1 MDATKTPKVHSL
13 VTAMMKQTISIDDL
27 AFPLLVPDQL
37 EAMSRIAEVRRFAAG
52 EILIPHG
59 MKDYPFFAITSGE
72 VRIVE
77 QDVDGERLIATHAAN
92 NFIGDIDMLTG
103 RSSLFVAIANTPV
116 EVLQMCAGK
125 LRRLLQECP
134 DVSEMLLKAFQ
145 WRRKLLAD
153 RPFIG
158 VRVIGTTNTSETT
171 KLREFFYKNHV
182 PYTFFEATEPSGMA
196 QLEKLGA
203 ENLPLPVVRCN
214 DHTIGNPSLLKIAE
228 CIGISRDVN
237 QNVFDLVIVGGGP
250 AGLAAAVYASSEG
263 IKTLV
268 VDSVGPGGQAASSSK
283 IENFIGF
290 PSGLSG
296 GELASRGY
304 LQALKFGTQFISP
317 VAVEAVESGAGEHRL
332 KLSNGQTARARC
344 VLVATGVSYRQLD
357 LPGCVQFEGAG
368 VYYSAT
374 SVEARVC
381 AGHTAVVVGGGNSAG
396 QAAMFLA
403 SSARDVKMV
412 IRGPDLSKGM
422 STYLSQRVS
431 SHPKIEILP
440 NSEVVDIRGSGCVQS
455 VSIRDA
461 QQGSTKEIECPA
473 VFIFIGAK
481 PHTAWLPPAIL
492 LDEKGFVLTGS
503 SFYADRD
510 LRSQWSLE
518 RTPCDLETTV
528 PGILAAGD
536 VRSGTTKRCGFA
548 VGDGSL
554 AISCVH
560 RILAQF

>member
-1 MDATKTPKVHSL
+1 MPQPT
-13 VTAMMKQTISIDDL
+13 SIESL
-27 AFPLLVPDQL
+27 AFPTLTTEQIK
-37 EAMSRIAEVRRFAAG
+37 AMSGIAEPKRFATD
-52 EILIPHG
+52 EVLIAHG
-59 MKDYPFFAITSGE
+59 TKDYPFFAIVTGE

-77 QDVDGERLIATHAAN
+77 QDVDGERLIATHGPG

-103 RSSLFVAIANTPV
+103 RSSLFVAIANRPV

-125 LRRLLQECP
+125 LRRLLQQCP
-134 DVSEMLLKAFQ
+134 DVSDLLLEAFQ

-158 VRVIGTTNTSETT
+158 VRVIGTTNTPETT
-171 KLREFFYKNHV
+171 RLREFFYKNHV
-182 PYTFFEATEPSGMA
+182 PYTFFEADEPAGHE
-196 QLEKLGA
+196 QREKLQA
-203 ENLPLPVVRCN
+203 TELPLPIVRCN
-214 DHTIGNPSLLKIAE
+214 GATIGNPSLLKLAE
-228 CIGISRDVN
+228 CIGITRPLD
-237 QNVFDLVIVGGGP
+237 QQLFDLVIVGGGP

-268 VDSVGPGGQAASSSK
+268 IDSVGPGGQAASSSK

-296 GELASRGY
+296 GELANRGY
-304 LQALKFGTQFISP
+304 LQALKFGTRFMSP
-317 VAVEAVESGAGEHRL
+317 VAVEAVESNEGEHRL
-332 KLSNGQTARARC
+332 KLSDGQTVRTRC
-344 VLVATGVSYRQLD
+344 VLVATGVNYRQLD
-357 LPGCVQFEGAG
+357 LPGCVPFEGAG

-381 AGHTAVVVGGGNSAG
+381 TDRTAVVVGGGNSAG
-396 QAAMFLA
+396 QAAIFLT
-403 SSARDVKMV
+403 SSAREVKMV

-422 STYLSQRVS
+422 SAYLSQRILN
-431 SHPKIEILP
+431 HPQIEVLP
-440 NSEVVDIRGSGCVQS
+440 YSEVTDIRGNGSVQA
-455 VSIRDA
+455 VSIRDNSKA
-461 QQGSTKEIECPA
+461 TIRDIDCPA
-473 VFIFIGAK
+473 VFIFIGAQ
-481 PHTAWLPPAIL
+481 PYTAWLPKEIL

-503 SFYADRD
+503 SFYADAN
-510 LRSQWSLE
+510 LRSRWPLE

-554 AISCVH
+554 AVSCVH
-560 RILAQF
+560 RILAQS